1 MRDWYDKVTTGTAYL
16 MSLLG
21 MTFSKLTFEQWYF
34 ILSLVI
40 GLAALGLNYWHKR
53 AMQRIAQEKG
63 IALND
68 AD

>member
-53 AMQRIAQEKG
+53 AMQRIAREKG
-63 IALND
+63 IALNE

>member
-1 MRDWYDKVTTGTAYL
+1 MKDWFDKLTSGVAYL
-16 MSLLG
+16 VSLAG

-53 AMQRIAQEKG
+53 AMQRIANEKG
-63 IALND
+63 VALSETD
-68 AD
+68 

>member
-53 AMQRIAQEKG
+53 AMQRIAREKG